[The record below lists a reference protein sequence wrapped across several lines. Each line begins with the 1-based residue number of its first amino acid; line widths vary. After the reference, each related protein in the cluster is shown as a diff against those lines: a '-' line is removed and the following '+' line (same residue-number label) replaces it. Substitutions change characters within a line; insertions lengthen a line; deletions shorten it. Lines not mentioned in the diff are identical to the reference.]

1 MLDRIIKYSLS
12 SRLVIVAV
20 AVLILTAGTIVT
32 MKMEIDVFPDLT
44 APTVVVMTEAHGM
57 APEEVERLVS
67 FPIETAINGATNIR
81 RVRSSSAMGLSI
93 IWAEFDWNTDIFNAR
108 QTITER
114 LIQVSEDLPHGVSK
128 PMIAPQSSLMGE
140 VMILGLTSS
149 AMDPMELRTFA
160 DWNIRPRLL
169 SVAGVSQVV
178 VIGGDYKEYQ
188 ILANPD
194 KMRYYQVSLDELLEA
209 ANGANENASGGFINE
224 YGNEYTV
231 LGIARTT
238 NTEEIG
244 KIMVKMVDHKPIMI
258 RDIAEVKIGSAP
270 KIGDSSVDAKPA
282 VLLTIVKQ
290 PKINTLLLVE
300 EIDKALEEISK
311 SVQGITYHTRILNQA
326 EFIRTSINNVKKAM
340 LEGSVFVV
348 LILFLFLMNSRTT
361 FISLLAMPLSILIS
375 LMTLRALGIT
385 INTMTLG
392 GIAIAIG
399 SLVDDAIIDV
409 ENVYKRLKANYWKPP
424 DQKQKSLTIV
434 FEASKE
440 IRSSILNATLIIIVA
455 FIPLF
460 FLTGMEGRMLKPLG
474 IAYIVSLFASL
485 LVAITVTPVLCS
497 LLLTNGKNLKRQ
509 REGSWVE
516 RNLKKIYF
524 SSLQKALQIKFW
536 IIGISLTLFISAVI
550 IFFTFGRDFLPP
562 FNEGSMTINVITKPG
577 ISLEESNKIGLKAEQ
592 MILSIPEVQKVGRKT
607 GRGELSEHTFGVNV
621 SELDVPFTLTNRTKD
636 EFLAEVREKLGTIPG
651 VGIEVGAPITHR
663 INHMLSGSQAGIA
676 IKIFGTDLSM
686 MYKIGTKIKEE
697 ILHIEGIGDLTIE
710 SQVEVPQIRIFP
722 KRDMLAKYGISL
734 NHLQE
739 FITNAFG
746 GVKVSDV
753 FEDEKAFDLVV
764 RFREKNRNNIQ
775 AIREALVD
783 THDGKKIPLSFVA
796 DVKSSSGPN
805 TISRENVQRKLVV
818 SVNSAGRDLGT
829 LIEDIRETIDN
840 SIELPENY
848 RIEYGGQFKSTANAT
863 RVLTITSI
871 MAIFIIFIILFQEFK
886 DSKIA
891 GIILINLPL
900 SLIGGVAAILFSTR
914 VVSIPGIIGFITL
927 FGIATRNGI
936 LLISRYQ
943 HLLEQGKSLEETI
956 LKGSIDRLSPIL
968 MTALTAALSLL
979 PLAISGDKSGNE
991 IQSPMAIVILG
1002 GLLSSTLLNIYIIPI
1017 VYSLIKTNK
1026 QKNENE

>member
-1 MLDRIIKYSLS
+1 MLDRIIKYSLN
-12 SRLVIVAV
+12 SRLVIVAI

-44 APTVVVMTEAHGM
+44 APTVVVMTEANGM

-93 IWAEFDWNTDIFNAR
+93 VWAEFDWNTDIFNAR

-114 LIQVSEDLPHGVSK
+114 LIQVSEKLPHGVSK

-149 AMDPMELRTFA
+149 VMDPMELRTFA

-209 ANGANENASGGFINE
+209 ANRANENASGGFINE
-224 YGNEYTV
+224 FGNEYTV

-270 KIGDSSVDAKPA
+270 KIGDSSVDAEPA

-300 EIDKALEEISK
+300 EIDDALEEISK
-311 SVQGITYHTRILNQA
+311 SVPGITYHTRILNQA

-340 LEGSVFVV
+340 MEGSIFVV

-424 DQKQKSLTIV
+424 EQKQKSLTIV
-434 FEASKE
+434 FEASRE

-460 FLTGMEGRMLKPLG
+460 FLSGMEGRMLKPLG

-497 LLLTNGKNLKRQ
+497 LLLTKDKDLKRQ

-524 SSLQKALQIKFW
+524 SSLQKALHVKFW
-536 IIGISLTLFISAVI
+536 IIGIALTLFISAVI

-562 FNEGSMTINVITKPG
+562 FNEGSMTINVITVPG
-577 ISLEESNKIGLKAEQ
+577 ISLEESNKIGLEAEQ
-592 MILSIPEVQKVGRKT
+592 LILSIPEVQKVGRKT
-607 GRGELSEHTFGVNV
+607 GRGELAEHTFGVNV
-621 SELDVPFTLTNRTKD
+621 SELDVPFILTNRTKD
-636 EFLAEVREKLGTIPG
+636 EFLAEVRQKLGTIPG

-676 IKIFGTDLSM
+676 IKIFGTDLSL
-686 MYKIGTKIKEE
+686 MYKTGTKIKEE
-697 ILHIEGIGDLTIE
+697 IMNIEGIGDLTIE

-734 NHLQE
+734 NHLQK

-753 FEDEKAFDLVV
+753 FEDEKAFNLVV

-775 AIREALVD
+775 AIREALID

-796 DVKSSSGPN
+796 EVKSSSGPN

-829 LIEDIRETIDN
+829 LIGDIRETIDN
-840 SIELPENY
+840 TIELPENY

-891 GIILINLPL
+891 GVILINLPL
-900 SLIGGVAAILFSTR
+900 SLIGGVAAILLSTR

-1002 GLLSSTLLNIYIIPI
+1002 GLLSSTLLNIYVIPI

-1026 QKNENE
+1026 PKNENV